1 MPPRR
6 SSRAASLK
14 PASKAEPTPLE
25 KAVANRPKSQP
36 AKKRAASPQRSP
48 SPTRKRSRT
57 TSNQKPENEPPAAAP
72 ASKKPS
78 SKAAAPKKPT
88 QPLKRQA
95 SGKLSSIPE
104 GPIPQLKPYFN
115 PLPTPP
121 EAIRPGLQLFAWGA
135 GNFGQFGMGP
145 DVLGELDKPKKSLWV
160 EEQIAKGTFGEEGAG
175 IESVVG
181 GGLHTLF
188 IDEKG
193 TVWTCGVNDDAA
205 LGRITHEVPDP
216 ENPGSFLDVDDLTSI
231 PHPLK
236 SLTDENFRAVQIA
249 SGDSIC
255 AAVSKDGDLRVW
267 GSFRVNEGSLGFSSG
282 LKHQFL
288 PVPILDLPHKPG
300 DTEKVSSIAAGGNHL
315 LVLTTHG
322 NILTWGAGEQAQL
335 GRKVLE
341 RRKIN
346 GTVPQKVTLGI
357 RSRKAVRIGAGSF
370 HSFAIDDKG
379 DVWGWGLNSMGQ
391 TGTGYASAADAVV
404 QLPQKVKRLSKEELG
419 DDDTVVQIVGGNH
432 HTLFLTDKGRL
443 YACGRS
449 NASQLGLA
457 DDDEAFKDRLD
468 PEFVTEPVLVTFP
481 DMDDPVVHVS
491 AGPHNNMA
499 VTNGGALYCWGQ
511 GTQGE
516 LGVPDVEVKTPRMI
530 VRKEGGAWAAISASC
545 GGQHTLGLFR
555 KK

>member
-6 SSRAASLK
+6 SSRATSVK

-25 KAVANRPKSQP
+25 KAVASRSKNQP
-36 AKKRAASPQRSP
+36 TKRRAASPQRSP
-48 SPTRKRSRT
+48 SPPRKRSRT
-57 TSNQKPENEPPAAAP
+57 TTAQKPENDPPAATP
-72 ASKKPS
+72 ASRKPS
-78 SKAAAPKKPT
+78 SKAAAPKKAT
-88 QPLKRQA
+88 QPLKRQPSA
-95 SGKLSSIPE
+95 KLASIPE
-104 GPIPQLKPYFN
+104 GPVPQLKPYYN
-115 PLPTPP
+115 PLPAPP
-121 EAIRPGLQLFAWGA
+121 EPKRPGLQLFVWGA

-145 DVLGELDKPKKSLWV
+145 DVLGELDKPKRNQWI
-160 EEQIAKGTFGEEGAG
+160 EEQIEEGTFGEVGAG
-175 IESVVG
+175 IESVVA

-205 LGRITHEVPDP
+205 LGRVTHNVSDP
-216 ENPGSFLDVDDLTSI
+216 ENPNSFLDVDELTSV

-236 SLTDENFRAVQIA
+236 SLVDENFRAVQVA

-255 AAVSKDGDLRVW
+255 AALSKDGDLRVW

-282 LKHQFL
+282 LKHQFI
-288 PVPILDLPHKPG
+288 PVPILELAHKPR
-300 DTEKVSSIAAGGNHL
+300 DTEKVSAIAAGSNHL

-341 RRKIN
+341 RRKIH
-346 GTVPQKVTLGI
+346 GTVPEKVTLGN
-357 RSRKAVRIGAGSF
+357 RSRKAVKIGAGSF
-370 HSFAIDDKG
+370 HSFAVDDKG

-391 TGTGYASAADAVV
+391 TGTGYASSDDAVV

-419 DDDTVVQIVGGNH
+419 CDTVVQIVGGNH
-432 HTLFLTDKGRL
+432 HTLFLTSSGKV

-449 NASQLGLA
+449 NAGQLGLS
-457 DDDEAFKDRLD
+457 DDDEAFKDRFD

-481 DMDDPVVHVS
+481 DPDDPIVHVS
-491 AGPHNNMA
+491 SGPHNNMA
-499 VTNGGALYCWGQ
+499 VTKGGALYCWGQ

-516 LGVPDVEVKTPRMI
+516 LGVPDVEVKTPRII